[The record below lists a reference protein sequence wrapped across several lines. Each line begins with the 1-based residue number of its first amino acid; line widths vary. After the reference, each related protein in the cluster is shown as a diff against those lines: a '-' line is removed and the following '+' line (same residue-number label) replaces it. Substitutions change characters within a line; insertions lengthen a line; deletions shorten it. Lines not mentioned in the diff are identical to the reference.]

1 MPNELSR
8 RRAVRRVG
16 LLPRLRAAPVLLL
29 GLLAV
34 AVVGQTPP
42 TETPVRWT
50 VRDASGWMADFDAL
64 RDQRSALIAAA
75 SPVAAP
81 RGDRLAA
88 ASPAPAPQPSAE
100 ASPAPAEAAPASV
113 SEVRREPMVVAEADM
128 PPRHELKRIPRDAV
142 DPDVTGAVPGV
153 KRPAVV
159 PVEVAPTV
167 NRTGKG
173 DRLLAPQPLGR
184 TTERDLFV
192 KPTLAT
198 VPPSQEG
205 WPPVVTVAS
214 LIAPQSA
221 ETLPRLALAAPD
233 RNTDDGRIV
242 IAMTR
247 TGPGRVVTQSAIATL
262 GDRDAARTR
271 IAGRPLLPPVPDA
284 RLVAASPRTTIW
296 AQPAVPEIGYARRSA
311 DGILARFRS
320 VLGDEPEP
328 EAKAKSAAD
337 EAREMGP

>member
-16 LLPRLRAAPVLLL
+16 FLPRLRAAPVLLL
-29 GLLAV
+29 GLVAV

-42 TETPVRWT
+42 TDAPVHWT
-50 VRDASGWMADFDAL
+50 VRDASGWMAEFDTL

-88 ASPAPAPQPSAE
+88 ATPAPAPQPSAG
-100 ASPAPAEAAPASV
+100 ASPASAEAAPA
-113 SEVRREPMVVAEADM
+113 PIVVAEAD
-128 PPRHELKRIPRDAV
+128 LLPRDERKRVPRDVV
-142 DPDVTGAVPGV
+142 DPDVTGSVPGIR
-153 KRPAVV
+153 RPVMA

-173 DRLLAPQPLGR
+173 DRLIAPQPLGR

-205 WPPVVTVAS
+205 WPPLVTVAS
-214 LIAPQSA
+214 LIAPQSSA
-221 ETLPRLALAAPD
+221 TLPRLALAAPD
-233 RNTDDGRIV
+233 PAAEDGRIV
-242 IAMTR
+242 VAMTR
-247 TGPGRVVTQSAIATL
+247 TGPGRVVTPSIVASLA
-262 GDRDAARTR
+262 DRDAAR
-271 IAGRPLLPPVPDA
+271 AKVHGRPLLPPVPET
-284 RLVAASPRTTIW
+284 RTASANPRTQVW
-296 AQPAVPEIGYARRSA
+296 AQPPVPEIGYARRTA
-311 DGILARFRS
+311 DGILARFRA
-320 VLGDEPEP
+320 VLGDEPDP
-328 EAKAKSAAD
+328 APSKKSAAD
-337 EAREMGP
+337 EAAEMGP